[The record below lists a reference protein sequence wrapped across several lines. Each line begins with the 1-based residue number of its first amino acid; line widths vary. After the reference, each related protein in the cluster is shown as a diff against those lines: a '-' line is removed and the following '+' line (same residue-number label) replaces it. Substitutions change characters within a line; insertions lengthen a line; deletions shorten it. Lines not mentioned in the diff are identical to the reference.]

1 MQIFVKKIFN
11 LSDIRYPWLLLISM
25 MAFMFSLYNNKINPE
40 INTMMELLT
49 YGTAIAI
56 AIVWSILN
64 YIDHI
69 KINVLLRRY
78 DDIDI
83 FVDNLVLNK
92 QEKEDLKSYL
102 NDFVKDL
109 QNNGKTKDEA
119 IKAAIAQFQVEEF
132 TSVSKNSG
140 IFELSNHY
148 YLIGY
153 ILIFTIAMML
163 IGIFTNT
170 ILENSFLLKA
180 MNFMLNLYSIGLFGL
195 LLLYKIIDNLV
206 VKKII
211 R

>member
-25 MAFMFSLYNNKINPE
+25 IAFMFSLYNNKINPE
-40 INTMMELLT
+40 ISTMMEFLT
-49 YGTAIAI
+49 YGMAIAI

-64 YIDHI
+64 YIDHM

-78 DDIDI
+78 DNIDV

-109 QNNGKTKDEA
+109 QDNGKTKDEA
-119 IKAAIAQFQVEEF
+119 TKAAIAQFQVEEF

-140 IFELSNHY
+140 IFELSSHY

-153 ILIFTIAMML
+153 ILIFAIIMTL

-170 ILENSFLLKA
+170 ILDDSFLLKA
-180 MNFMLNLYSIGLFGL
+180 MNFMLNLYSIGLFIL
-195 LLLYKIIDNLV
+195 LFLYKIIDNLV
-206 VKKII
+206 IKKII
-211 R
+211 H